1 MESLL
6 VYLLKSA
13 AILSIFYLLYW
24 VLLRKDTSFQ
34 ENRKFL
40 AGGIL
45 ASAVLPAITF
55 TRTLYLELP
64 GNPSNMLASNPEI
77 SAVESGFS
85 PGIWEILGGIYF
97 LVAAFFVIRLL
108 YHLICISKLISSEVY
123 TKQDALKFIE
133 TEKPL
138 SPFSFFRYIIYN
150 PELHTEKELQLI
162 LLHEKVHAR
171 QWHSLD
177 NLLANL
183 CCALL
188 WFNPI
193 SWWYKKHIEQNLEYI
208 ADHRAV
214 QVAGQRTEYQK
225 ALVKVST
232 GNFQPALSNQFYQSL
247 IKKRIIMLNQKQNK
261 NQIWKMSLIFPLLL
275 AFLLSFNTKTEAR
288 ILEKQAPQES
298 KNQAQESNASEEN
311 SQNPE
316 PLYILNG
323 EKTTKEI
330 VDLLDKEKIENVK
343 VLKGADATALYGEEG
358 RNGVVIITTKKTE
371 KAQNTSEKV
380 QKKLSVKKD
389 TATSKAELK
398 TEYKIVAVEYIVGDQ
413 DIPAF
418 QRTDL
423 SEKKKHLV
431 GEAYKTNPQ
440 IIMGGP
446 GQPSPLVVIDG
457 KKETAEAMKALKPKN
472 IKGIKVLKD
481 EAAIEKY
488 GEDALE
494 GVIEITTR
502 KQEEK
507 E

>member
-1 MESLL
+1 
-6 VYLLKSA
+6 
-13 AILSIFYLLYW
+13 
-24 VLLRKDTSFQ
+24 
-34 ENRKFL
+34 
-40 AGGIL
+40 
-45 ASAVLPAITF
+45 
-55 TRTLYLELP
+55 
-64 GNPSNMLASNPEI
+64 
-77 SAVESGFS
+77 
-85 PGIWEILGGIYF
+85 
-97 LVAAFFVIRLL
+97 
-108 YHLICISKLISSEVY
+108 
-123 TKQDALKFIE
+123 
-133 TEKPL
+133 
-138 SPFSFFRYIIYN
+138 
-150 PELHTEKELQLI
+150 
-162 LLHEKVHAR
+162 
-171 QWHSLD
+171 
-177 NLLANL
+177 
-183 CCALL
+183 
-188 WFNPI
+188 
-193 SWWYKKHIEQNLEYI
+193 
-208 ADHRAV
+208 
-214 QVAGQRTEYQK
+214 
-225 ALVKVST
+225 
-232 GNFQPALSNQFYQSL
+232 
-247 IKKRIIMLNQKQNK
+247 MLNQKQNK

-275 AFLLSFNTKTEAR
+275 AFLLSFNVETEAQIKNNSRAVSNLEFQNSDSAKNSDFRNLLNELGSSPLYVIAGKKYQSKQLDGKYLDITGEKMNILLAEEATVKFGSKAKDGAIILEDAR
-288 ILEKQAPQES
+288 ILNDFNKELKKIDREQPKEKKQFLQIQDS
-298 KNQAQESNASEEN
+298 KMPTLMSLQINSEEN

-343 VLKGADATALYGEEG
+343 VLKGEDATALYGEEG

-380 QKKLSVKKD
+380 QKKLSVKTD

-398 TEYKIVAVEYIVGDQ
+398 TEYKIVKLEYIVGDQ

-446 GQPSPLVVIDG
+446 GQPSPLVIIDG
-457 KKETAEAMKALKPKN
+457 KKETAEAMKALKPVE
-472 IKGIKVLKD
+472 IKGIRVLKD